1 MVTVRPAALLALLCA
16 ACGSFEDPAIV
27 LDLRIIGM
35 VADPPE
41 QLLAIDPSMPPDP
54 STIVLQ
60 PARVCAVVADPADA
74 RPLEWS
80 MRVCPDGDDLRCELD
95 RPYMDLGGGVLEDP
109 DTALVPQEPCV
120 VVPPGP
126 ELLEILADA
135 IEDAPLAA
143 YGGVDIEVELR
154 VAPVGGGE
162 DVAVYGAKRLRFAPQ
177 LPAERTPNQNPTV
190 ERFDASLNGG
200 APVPLPL
207 GRCVEQPSP
216 LTIAAGDE
224 LTIEPIEPPGAR
236 EDYLVPT
243 FDGGVRMFT
252 ENLSYGWL
260 ATAGEYSRGGTGG
273 ERDAFGNYPPLDT
286 EFRTPPREEVTAPL
300 DVPIW
305 IAQRDERLGGA
316 FYRSCVRVMPAP
328 SAR

>member
-1 MVTVRPAALLALLCA
+1 MVTIGRIAVAALALA

-35 VADPPE
+35 VAEPPE
-41 QLLAIDPSMPPDP
+41 QLVAIDPSMPPDP

-74 RPLEWS
+74 RPLEWR

-95 RPYMDLGGGVLEDP
+95 RPYMDVGAGVLDDP
-109 DTALVPQEPCV
+109 DTSLVPQEPCA

-135 IEDAPLAA
+135 IEDDPLAA

-154 VAPVGGGE
+154 VVPVGGGE
-162 DVAVYGAKRLRFAPQ
+162 DVAVYGAKRLRFAPH
-177 LPAERTPNQNPTV
+177 LPAERTANQNPTI
-190 ERFDASLNGG
+190 ERFDASINGA

-207 GRCVEQPSP
+207 GRCPEQLAP
-216 LTIAAGDE
+216 LTINAGDE
-224 LTIEPIEPPGAR
+224 LTLDPIEPPGAR
-236 EDYLVPT
+236 EDYVVPT
-243 FDGGVRMFT
+243 FDGGSRMFT

-260 ATAGEYSRGGTGG
+260 ATTGEYSSGSTGG
-273 ERDAFGNYPPLDT
+273 ERDAFGNVPPIDT
-286 EFRTPPREEVTAPL
+286 DYRTPPPDEVTAPI

-316 FYRSCVRVMPAP
+316 FYRSCVRVMP
-328 SAR
+328 SASTR